1 MNLKLSYRDKVIF
14 IVVIIIIVLV
24 AGFFLLIKPKFE
36 AVDVAKYNL
45 EAKQAE
51 WADVE
56 AKINTYPDI
65 VKAMKESLDQ
75 IDEQQKIFLEE
86 GHPYINERY
95 IRDALAE
102 VNVDVKSIKTEY
114 TAASSIAGY
123 IVQNKNILAYDNKM
137 NADLFNELP
146 QEVYDEYNKVVKE
159 GYPTAVVG
167 VTKVN
172 FTFPSDLELVDAFNV
187 IDRLAEDEKTII
199 LNTVGSS
206 LEETNSEPTQDITVD
221 LTMYSIYPLNVEKL
235 KEEPDT
241 IEKAVEAARKAAA
254 EAGTTETTET
264 PAA

>member
-14 IVVIIIIVLV
+14 IVVMIILVLV

-36 AVDVAKYNL
+36 SVDSAKYNL
-45 EAKQAE
+45 EKKQAE

-56 AKINTYPDI
+56 AKINTYPEI
-65 VKAMKESLDQ
+65 VKAMKENLDQ

-95 IRDALAE
+95 IREALAE
-102 VNVDVKSIKTEY
+102 VNVEVNSVSTEY
-114 TAASSIAGY
+114 TMASNIGGY
-123 IVQNKNILAYDNKM
+123 IVENKNILAYENKM

-146 QEVYDEYNKVVKE
+146 QEVYDEYNKVKKE
-159 GYPTAVVG
+159 GYPTTVIG
-167 VTKVN
+167 VTTMN
-172 FTFPSDLELVDAFNV
+172 FTFSSDLELKDAFNV

-206 LEETNSEPTQDITVD
+206 LEGNNNEPTQEITVD

-235 KEEPDT
+235 REEPDT
-241 IEKAVEAARKAAA
+241 IEKAVEAAKAETSAA
-254 EAGTTETTET
+254 E
-264 PAA
+264 